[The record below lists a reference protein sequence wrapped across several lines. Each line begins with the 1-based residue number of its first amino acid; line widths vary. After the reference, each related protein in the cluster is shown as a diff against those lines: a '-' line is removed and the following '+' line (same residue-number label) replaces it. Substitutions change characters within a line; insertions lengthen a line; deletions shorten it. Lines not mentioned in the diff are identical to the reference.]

1 MPARL
6 KIRLTEP
13 EEEEL
18 SKLTYNL
25 NIPERTRKR
34 AEVIRLNALGWSV
47 NQIASW
53 MNWAP
58 NTVRRTI
65 QRWILQ
71 GYEGLEDI
79 RRSGRKR
86 TWKQEDIEYLED
98 CCDSQPRTYN
108 SKQLS
113 VILKNERQVEL
124 SPERIRK
131 ILKKRAENGNEQKSV
146 QDLTRTPS
154 IKQQRK
160 QI

>member
-18 SKLTYNL
+18 SKLSHNP

-34 AEVIRLNALGWSV
+34 AEVVRLNALGWNV

-53 MNWAP
+53 MDCAP

-65 QRWILQ
+65 QRWIFQ

-86 TWKQEDIEYLED
+86 TWKQEDIEYLI
-98 CCDSQPRTYN
+98 
-108 SKQLS
+108 SKIV
-113 VILKNERQVEL
+113 VIVNPEL
-124 SPERIRK
+124 ITASNYLQFLRMNVK
-131 ILKKRAENGNEQKSV
+131 
-146 QDLTRTPS
+146 
-154 IKQQRK
+154 
-160 QI
+160 

>member
-18 SKLTYNL
+18 SKLSHNP

-34 AEVIRLNALGWSV
+34 AEVVRLNALGWNV

-53 MNWAP
+53 MDCAP

-65 QRWILQ
+65 QRWIFQ

-113 VILKNERQVEL
+113 VILKNERQVKL

-146 QDLTRTPS
+146 QDFTRTPS
-154 IKQQRK
+154 RK
-160 QI
+160 QPRKPI